1 MADHA
6 RRIRLLLSPNNPL
19 DAEILDWLDSL
30 PTSARGTEL
39 KPHLTAALIDYIRQ
53 QPTRSAIVGR
63 IKPVKP
69 KMPDRPKPTSA
80 QKPASVLVAGAH
92 RAPENGAN
100 TRSLARHL
108 LKDFE

>member
-1 MADHA
+1 MADQP
-6 RRIRLLLSPNNPL
+6 RRIRLLLSPSHPL

-53 QPTRSAIVGR
+53 QPTRSPATGR
-63 IKPVKP
+63 TKSAKPRT
-69 KMPDRPKPTSA
+69 PDRAKPTSA
-80 QKPASVLVAGAH
+80 PVVVVGAH
-92 RAPENGAN
+92 RVSDSGRN
-100 TRSLARHL
+100 THVLAKHL